1 MENKVCAK
9 IKKNAQNNQSR
20 KPAYAGSFYPAGKT
34 QLESAVYGFLRKAA
48 LAKAPGV
55 LRALIVPH
63 AGYVYSSA
71 TAGTA
76 YSVLSQL
83 ASQPKNILLLGPSHN
98 ALFSGLATCGAAE
111 WQMSMGKV
119 ASGAIDEICGDSD
132 LLIDACEAHA
142 PEHCLEVQL
151 PFLQAVMK
159 KDFKVYPAL
168 TSETDEE
175 SAADYLAAAMK
186 KPENFLIVSS
196 DLSHFFPLA
205 KAKSV
210 DSRSCEIIS
219 SLDVSHAKEI
229 DACGKTGIIIAML
242 LARKLG
248 WKCMQLGY
256 STSAE
261 ASGDDSRVVGYGAF
275 AFYK

>member
-1 MENKVCAK
+1 MAK
-9 IKKNAQNNQSR
+9 NIEDKSAR
-20 KPAYAGSFYPAGKT
+20 KPAHAGSFYPASAKA
-34 QLESAVYGFLRKAA
+34 LESAVSSFLSPANAEKI
-48 LAKAPGV
+48 PGK

-63 AGYVYSSA
+63 AGYVYSGA
-71 TAGTA
+71 TAAKA

-83 ASQPKNILLLGPSHN
+83 ASQPKNIILLGPSHN
-98 ALFSGLATCGAAE
+98 ALFFGLATCGTE
-111 WQMSMGKV
+111 KWQTPL
-119 ASGAIDEICGDSD
+119 GAVDSEPIEKICGVSD

-159 KDFKVYPAL
+159 KDFAVYPAL

-175 SAADYLAAAMK
+175 SAADYLAAALK
-186 KPENFLIVSS
+186 KPENLLVVSS

-205 KAKSV
+205 KARAA
-210 DSRSCEIIS
+210 DSRSCKIIS

-229 DACGKTGIIIAML
+229 DACGKTGIIISMH

-248 WKCMQLGY
+248 WKCVQLGY

>member
-1 MENKVCAK
+1 ME
-9 IKKNAQNNQSR
+9 KKSAVEPAR
-20 KPAYAGSFYPAGKT
+20 KPAYAGSFYPASAKA
-34 QLESAVYGFLRKAA
+34 LESAVSSFLSASKIV
-48 LAKAPGV
+48 KIPGT

-63 AGYVYSSA
+63 AGYVYSGA
-71 TAGTA
+71 TAGKA

-83 ASQPKNILLLGPSHN
+83 ASPPKKIILLGPSHN
-98 ALFSGLATCGAAE
+98 ALFSGLATCGAPV
-111 WQMSMGKV
+111 WQTPMGEV
-119 ASGAIDEICGDSD
+119 AAGAIDEICGASD
-132 LLIDACEAHA
+132 LVIDACEAHA

-159 KDFKVYPAL
+159 KDFTVYPAL
-168 TSETDEE
+168 TCKTDEE

-186 KPENFLIVSS
+186 KPGNLLVVSS

-205 KAKSV
+205 KAKAV
-210 DSRSCEIIS
+210 DSRSCKIIS

-242 LARKLG
+242 LARRLG
-248 WKCMQLGY
+248 WKCVQLGY

-261 ASGDDSRVVGYGAF
+261 ASGDGSRVVGYGAF
-275 AFYK
+275 AFYE